1 MEKLPKTDFNPIPQ
15 PEISS
20 PKKPIK
26 IEEYI
31 DKFYSKEWSSN
42 YFNFK

>member
-1 MEKLPKTDFNPIPQ
+1 MEKLPKTDFNPIKKPD
-15 PEISS
+15 IST

-26 IEEYI
+26 IKEYV
-31 DKFYSKEWSSN
+31 DYFYSKEWSSN